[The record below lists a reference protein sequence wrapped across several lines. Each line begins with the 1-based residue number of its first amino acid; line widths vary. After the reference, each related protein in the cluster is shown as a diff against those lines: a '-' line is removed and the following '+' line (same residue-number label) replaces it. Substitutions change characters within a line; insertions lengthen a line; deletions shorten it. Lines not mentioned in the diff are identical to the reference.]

1 MLYGIGMLLILLS
14 SAFVGG
20 SPLVPVVMVIVGGTL
35 LFIGKEAENEQGNTE
50 AEDSGLA

>member
-20 SPLVPVVMVIVGGTL
+20 SPLVPVAMVIVGGAL
-35 LFIGKEAENEQGNTE
+35 LFIGKETENEQCDAE